1 VRVNGQAHLRE
12 AILAVEKEE
21 KAWAAGRRRE
31 TRGLE
36 PVQRCRRR
44 QWRSLVDVGDDDG
57 DVLGLLRTRR
67 GRRWRLD
74 GSDTVERWL
83 SLGQAQAQFGSQPR

>member
-1 VRVNGQAHLRE
+1 VN
-12 AILAVEKEE
+12 
-21 KAWAAGRRRE
+21 
-31 TRGLE
+31 
-36 PVQRCRRR
+36 
-44 QWRSLVDVGDDDG
+44 VGDDDG

-83 SLGQAQAQFGSQPR
+83 SLGQAQAQFGSQHADNNQNTTKSSLVLAPPRAYESRINSEYTTE